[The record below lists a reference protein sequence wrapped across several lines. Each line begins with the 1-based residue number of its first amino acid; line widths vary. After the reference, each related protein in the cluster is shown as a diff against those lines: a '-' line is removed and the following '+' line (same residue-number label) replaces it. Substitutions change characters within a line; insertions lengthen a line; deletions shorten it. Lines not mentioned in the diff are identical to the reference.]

1 MHHQLPTHNS
11 TYPSIH
17 TSLPKVLHNDR
28 PKENKRNFLS
38 SWYEKHRETVL
49 KLIKEDTGTDGFI
62 MTKSLP
68 PIYYPPPLTH
78 AAITELRALDGV
90 NVKVIEE

>member
-1 MHHQLPTHNS
+1 MT
-11 TYPSIH
+11 
-17 TSLPKVLHNDR
+17 DR
-28 PKENKRNFLS
+28 KKTNVTFSPAG
-38 SWYEKHRETVL
+38 YEKHRETVL